1 MFLSL
6 YFKAYHEGSTVCAT
20 FYFYYFGGVDM
31 HIPDNYLSPSTC
43 AVLGAAMVPVWRRA
57 ANKVKQEVTRKKM
70 PLLGVAAAFSF
81 LIMMFN
87 LPLPGGTTGHAV
99 GAALAAILLG
109 PYAAGIAVTIA
120 LAVQALF
127 FGDGG
132 ILALGAN
139 TFNMAFVMPFVA
151 HYVFRFIKGKAE
163 NPKRDYIAAFI
174 AGYVSLNIAA
184 LLTAVQFGIQP
195 LLFKDAAG
203 MPLYCPYDLSIA
215 IPAMMIPHILM
226 AGFIEGAVTAG
237 VYAYIRKVSP
247 ETIYE
252 NNEMK
257 MKPLYALLGAMVLLS
272 PLGLLATGTAWGEWG
287 IEEIGELAGFTPRGM
302 EEGFSF
308 SSIMPDYTVANFS
321 ELSGYLISAVLGTV
335 GIIVLIRLLHRYT
348 KRA

>member
-1 MFLSL
+1 
-6 YFKAYHEGSTVCAT
+6 
-20 FYFYYFGGVDM
+20 M

-57 ANKVKQEVTRKKM
+57 ANNVKRELTRKKL

-109 PYAAGIAVTIA
+109 PWAASIAITIA

-151 HYVFRFIKGKAE
+151 HYVFRFIKGDSE
-163 NPKRDYIAAFI
+163 GRGRSFTAAFI
-174 AGYVSLNIAA
+174 AGYISLNIAA
-184 LLTAVQFGIQP
+184 LLTAIEFGIQP

-203 MPLYCPYDLSIA
+203 MPLYCPYDLRVA
-215 IPAMMIPHILM
+215 IPAMMIPHILF

-237 VYAYIRKVSP
+237 VYAYIKKVSP
-247 ETIYE
+247 EAMYE
-252 NNEMK
+252 NTALRI
-257 MKPLYALLGAMVLLS
+257 KPLYALLGAMVVLS
-272 PLGLLATGTAWGEWG
+272 PLGLLTTGTAWGEWG
-287 IEEIGELAGFTPRGM
+287 PKEIKELSGFIPRGM
-302 EEGFSF
+302 EKGFSF
-308 SSIMPDYTVANFS
+308 NSIMSDYTVAGLS
-321 ELSGYLISAVLGTV
+321 EVSGYVVSAVLGTV
-335 GIIVLIRLLHRYT
+335 GIIVLIRLIHRFT
-348 KRA
+348 KKA